1 MRCIITVGLAVAL
14 NILSVKG
21 QMTVAENSDFNSTS
35 THSEVMSFVSQL
47 TGLSPFVRV
56 DTLAMSV
63 EGKLVPLLVIGDPL
77 PERPE
82 DLASDNRLVVYIQA
96 NIHAGEVEGKE
107 ASLMLARDLLKEHDP
122 KYFRN
127 LVILICPN
135 LNPDGNDKIS
145 TRNRTNQNGPQ
156 NGVGVRYN
164 GQMLDLNRDAMK
176 LETPE
181 MRGVITRI
189 FNRWDPALTV
199 DCHTTNGSYHEEAVT
214 FNWMVNPNGDRNLIN
229 YMRDE
234 LCPAVSQRLKSVY
247 GVDNI
252 FYGEFIDF
260 KDYSKGWES
269 YASEPR
275 YLVNYVGIRNRL
287 GILNENYVY
296 ADYRTRVMGCYALLR
311 SILDY
316 SAENRQ
322 KIRELI
328 RTTDEAMILRERDK
342 VSADSFALEYK
353 VRPTPE
359 MVTIHAYEV
368 APNPEPNVWP
378 YYIRTDQKVTVTVPF
393 FADYSPTRSIA
404 MPFGYALTMHDHN
417 VLDLLQIQGIR
428 FHRLEDS
435 ASYRVE
441 SFTISELKPS
451 ERLNQGHYTNKVTGE
466 WKQEKRTFPP
476 GTYVITTAQPL
487 GNLAAYLLEPQSDDS
502 MLLWNFFDR
511 YLVPQWGRGYYPY
524 PVYRIIEK

>member
-1 MRCIITVGLAVAL
+1 MRIIGIMFFLLVVQVSFTY
-14 NILSVKG
+14 S
-21 QMTVAENSDFNSTS
+21 QTTTAERSDYTSTS
-35 THSEVMSFVSQL
+35 THAEVMSFISEL
-47 TGLSPFVRV
+47 TSTSPFVRM
-56 DTLAMSV
+56 DTLALSV
-63 EGKLVPLLVIGDPL
+63 EGRLVPLLVIGNPL
-77 PERPE
+77 PAGPE
-82 DLASDNRLVVYIQA
+82 DLKTDNRLVVYLQA

-122 KYFRN
+122 NYFRN

-156 NGVGVRYN
+156 NGVGLRYN

-181 MRGVITRI
+181 MRGVVTQV

-214 FNWMVNPNGDRNLIN
+214 FNWMVNPNGERRLIN
-229 YMRDE
+229 FMRDE
-234 LCPAVSQRLKSVY
+234 LCPGISQRLKTVY
-247 GVDNI
+247 DVDNI

-260 KDYSKGWES
+260 RDYSKGWES

-275 YLVNYVGIRNRL
+275 YLVNYVGVRNRL

-296 ADYRTRVMGCYALLR
+296 ADYKTRVMGCYALLR

-316 SAENRQ
+316 TAENGA
-322 KIRELI
+322 KIKELI
-328 RTTDEAMILRERDK
+328 HTVDAEMLLRENHPLP
-342 VSADSFALEYK
+342 ADSFALEYEA
-353 VRPTPE
+353 RPTPE
-359 MVTIHAYEV
+359 KVTIHAYEV

-378 YYIRTDQKVTVTVPF
+378 YYIRTDNKVTVTVPF
-393 FADYSPTRSIA
+393 FADYYPTRSIA
-404 MPFGYALTMHDHN
+404 LPSGYALTINDHH
-417 VLDLLQIQGIR
+417 VLDLLRIHGIR
-428 FHRLEDS
+428 FSHLEDS
-435 ASYRVE
+435 AFFRVE
-441 SFTISELKPS
+441 SFIISELKPF
-451 ERLNQGHYTNKVTGE
+451 ERLNQGHYTNRVKGE
-466 WKQEKRTFPP
+466 YKQETKTFPA
-476 GTYVITTAQPL
+476 GTIFISTSQPL
-487 GNLAAYLLEPQSDDS
+487 GKLAAYLLEPESDDS

>member
-1 MRCIITVGLAVAL
+1 MRIIIVVAL
-14 NILSVKG
+14 SMTLSILSVQG
-21 QMTVAENSDFNSTS
+21 QMTVAEKSDFTSTS
-35 THSEVMSFVSQL
+35 THAEVMTFISEL
-47 TGLSPFVRV
+47 TAASPFVRL

-63 EGKLVPLLVIGDPL
+63 EGMLVPLLVIGDPL
-77 PERPE
+77 PARPE
-82 DLASDNRLVVYIQA
+82 DLKTDDRLVVYLQA

-122 KYFRN
+122 NYFRN

-145 TRNRTNQNGPQ
+145 TRNRTNQNGPK
-156 NGVGVRYN
+156 NGVGVRHN

-181 MRGVITRI
+181 MRGVVTQV
-189 FNRWDPALTV
+189 FNRWDPAITV

-214 FNWMVNPNGDRNLIN
+214 FNWMVNPNGDRTLIN

-234 LCPAVSQRLKSVY
+234 LCPAVSQRLATVY
-247 GVDNI
+247 DVRNI

-260 KDYSKGWES
+260 RDYSKGWES

-275 YLVNYVGIRNRL
+275 YLANYVGVRNRL

-296 ADYRTRVMGCYALLR
+296 ADYKTRVLGCYALLR

-316 SAENRQ
+316 AAENRETINALVRAAD
-322 KIRELI
+322 K
-328 RTTDEAMILRERDK
+328 AMILRESDP
-342 VSADSFALEYK
+342 VAADSFALEYE

-359 MVTIHAYEV
+359 RVTIHAYEV

-378 YYIRTDQKVTVTVPF
+378 YFIRTDNKVTVTVPF
-393 FADYSPTRSIA
+393 LADYYPTRSIA
-404 MPFGYALTMHDHN
+404 LPSGYALTINDHR
-417 VLDLLQIQGIR
+417 VMDLLQTHGIR
-428 FHRLEDS
+428 FSRLEDS
-435 ASYRVE
+435 VSLMVE
-441 SFTISELKPS
+441 SFAIRELKPS

-466 WKQEKRTFPP
+466 WKQEERTFQP
-476 GTYVITTAQPL
+476 GTCFIPTAQPL

-502 MLLWNFFDR
+502 MLFWNFFDR
-511 YLVPQWGRGYYPY
+511 YLVPQWGRGYFPY
-524 PVYRIIEK
+524 PVYRIIE

>member
-1 MRCIITVGLAVAL
+1 MR
-14 NILSVKG
+14 ILYLLSLILVFSYTNSFG
-21 QMTVAENSDFNSTS
+21 QLTSAERTDFTSTS
-35 THSEVMSFVSQL
+35 LHSDVMSFINEL
-47 TGLSPFVRV
+47 TVRSPFVRM
-56 DTLAMSV
+56 DTLAMTV

-77 PERPE
+77 PEGPE
-82 DLASDNRLVVYIQA
+82 DMKDDPRLVVYIHA

-107 ASLMLARDLLKEHDP
+107 ASLMLARDLLKEKKP
-122 KYFRN
+122 EYFNN

-145 TRNRTNQNGPQ
+145 TRNRTNQNGPK

-181 MRGVITRI
+181 MRGIVTRV

-199 DCHTTNGSYHEEAVT
+199 DCHTTNGSYHEEPVT

-234 LCPAVSQRLKSVY
+234 LCPAVSRRLKTVY
-247 GVDNI
+247 TVDNI

-275 YLVNYVGIRNRL
+275 YLVNYVGVRNRL

-296 ADYRTRVMGCYALLR
+296 ADFKTRVMGCYALLR

-316 SAENRQ
+316 AAENRAT
-322 KIRELI
+322 IRDLI
-328 RTTDEAMILRERDK
+328 RAADEAMILRESDP
-342 VSADSFALEYK
+342 VSADSFALEYET
-353 VRPTPE
+353 RPTPE

-368 APNPEPNVWP
+368 VPNPEPNVWP
-378 YYIRTDQKVTVTVPF
+378 YFIPTDNKVTVTVPF
-393 FADYSPTRSIA
+393 FADLYPTKSILF
-404 MPFGYALTMHDHN
+404 PFGYALTIRDKDI
-417 VLDLLQIQGIR
+417 LDKLSTHGIY
-428 FHRLEDS
+428 FTQLEDS
-435 ASYRVE
+435 ATLLVE
-441 SFTISELKPS
+441 GFSISELKPA
-451 ERLNQGHYTNKVTGE
+451 ERLNQGHYTNKVQGE
-466 WKQEKRTFPP
+466 YKAEKKTFPP
-476 GTYVITTAQPL
+476 GTIYIPTAQPL
-487 GNLAAYLLEPQSDDS
+487 GKLAAYLLEPQSDDS

-511 YLVPQWGRGYYPY
+511 YLVPQWGRGYHPY
-524 PVYRIIEK
+524 PVYRVIE